1 MASEAPEAATHRSQS
16 AGGRLWQMLPVD
28 WGRVQEVTNEPV
40 PGHIKRWW
48 FALGGTPAYLFFIQ
62 LTTGILLSFY
72 YVPSPDHAYNS
83 VAAITSN
90 VSFGWFIRSIHK
102 WAGNLMIIT
111 VILHM
116 CRVFFS
122 CAFRHPR
129 QINWLVGCC
138 LLMCTLVM
146 GFTGYSLVYEQL
158 SYWGIT
164 VATELTAT
172 TPLIGDALATFMK
185 GGEQIGP
192 NTLTRMYNLH
202 VGILPVT
209 MVLLIGLHVAIL
221 RIHGVSELSFEDP
234 RRADNSAPNPQS
246 VLLASR
252 LPGVKILALLIA
264 LVALGALIMA
274 VRNPFAVKLIAHE
287 LTLESSRIFWIVT
300 SVVLATAAVLIHNG
314 HIYGLM
320 IWLFIGILALGK
332 LLFDLALGEAANSV
346 GWIIAAVVLT
356 ISIVYGVIR
365 HGYFIEGKGEDKPF
379 SFFPDHLIT
388 ELMIG
393 TLLLFLLT
401 LLSLVF
407 PAHLGEQANPLVTPD
422 HIKPEWYFFFQF
434 RLLKLTGL
442 NTAVFLTGAMVLL
455 LVLWPWV
462 DMLLEKIAPK
472 KDLGVY
478 VGIVA
483 FLFFLIFTVWEAIV

>member
-1 MASEAPEAATHRSQS
+1 MASETQNGEPIRARS
-16 AGGRLWQMLPVD
+16 AGGRLWQMLPLD

-72 YVPSPDHAYNS
+72 YVPSPDHAYES
-83 VAAITSN
+83 VSAITN
-90 VSFGWFIRSIHK
+90 TVSYGWFVRSIHK
-102 WAGNLMIIT
+102 WAANLMIIT

-129 QINWLVGCC
+129 QLNWLVGCG
-138 LLMCTLVM
+138 LLGCTFVM

-172 TPLIGDALATFMK
+172 APIVGSALATFMK
-185 GGEQIGP
+185 GGDSIGP

-209 MVLLIGLHVAIL
+209 MILLIGLHIAIL

-234 RRADNSAPNPQS
+234 RKRPGGS
-246 VLLASR
+246 VRLASA
-252 LPGVKILALLIA
+252 LPGVRLIA
-264 LVALGALIMA
+264 LLAAIGALAAIMMA
-274 VRNPFAVKLIAHE
+274 VRNPFPVKMITYE
-287 LTLESSRIFWIVT
+287 LSYESSRVFWMVG
-300 SVVLATAAVLIHNG
+300 SVILATTAVLLHHG
-314 HIYGLM
+314 HTYGLLL
-320 IWLFIGILALGK
+320 WLFVGILSMGK
-332 LLFDLALGEAANSV
+332 LVFDLAVNEAANQAV
-346 GWIIAAVVLT
+346 WIMAAVVLAV
-356 ISIVYGVIR
+356 SVVYGAAR
-365 HGYFIEGKGEDKPF
+365 HDRFIEGKGDDKPF
-379 SFFPDHLIT
+379 SFYPDHLIT

-407 PAHLGEQANPLVTPD
+407 PAELHEKANPLVTPE

-442 NTAVFLTGAMVLL
+442 QAAVFMTGALAGLV
-455 LVLWPWV
+455 VLWPWV
-462 DMLLEKIAPK
+462 DAVLQRLAPG
-472 KDLGVY
+472 KDIGVY

-483 FLFFLIFTVWEAIV
+483 FVSFLVLTVWEAVV

>member
-1 MASEAPEAATHRSQS
+1 MAHNPQPDGTVRSRS
-16 AGGRLWQMLPVD
+16 SSGRLWQMLPLD

-72 YVPSPDHAYNS
+72 YVPSPDHAYES
-83 VAAITSN
+83 VASITN
-90 VSFGWFIRSIHK
+90 TVSFGWFVRSIHK
-102 WAGNLMIIT
+102 WASNLMIIT
-111 VILHM
+111 VLLHM

-122 CAFRHPR
+122 CGFRHPR
-129 QINWLVGCC
+129 QLNWLVGCG
-138 LLMCTLVM
+138 LLLCTLVM

-172 TPLIGDALATFMK
+172 APFVGNALAIFMK
-185 GGEQIGP
+185 GGETIGP

-202 VGILPVT
+202 VGILPVA
-209 MVLLIGLHVAIL
+209 MILLIGLHIAIL
-221 RIHGVSELSFEDP
+221 RIHGVSELSFDDP
-234 RRADNSAPNPQS
+234 RAKSGEGIQLASSLPGVRLLA
-246 VLLASR
+246 LLAS
-252 LPGVKILALLIA
+252 VA
-264 LVALGALIMA
+264 ALGAVAMA
-274 VRNPFAVKLIAHE
+274 VVNPWAVRMITYE
-287 LTLESSRIFWIVT
+287 LTLESSRIFWMIG
-300 SVVLATAAVLIHNG
+300 SVLLATTAVLLHRG
-314 HIYGLM
+314 HTYGLLL
-320 IWLFIGILALGK
+320 WLFVGLLAMGK
-332 LLFDLALGEAANSV
+332 LVFDLAVNEAPNVSLWIAGSVILGVSV
-346 GWIIAAVVLT
+346 
-356 ISIVYGVIR
+356 VYGAAR
-365 HGYFIEGKGEDKPF
+365 HDRFIEGKGEDKPF

-407 PAHLGEQANPLVTPD
+407 PATLHEKADPLVTPD

-442 NTAVFLTGAMVLL
+442 NTAVFLTGALFGII
-455 LVLWPWV
+455 VLWPWI
-462 DMLLEKIAPK
+462 DALLERLAPK

-483 FLFFLIFTVWEAIV
+483 FLLFLVLTVWEAMV